1 MGFFSKVWKKVVK
14 TFNKVADTVS
24 KVAPVVLAASAVFFT
39 VGNAVAPDKFWSW
52 DQASAEL
59 IGSLGF
65 QENSLLS
72 DTLVEAVTYAGYGA
86 AAGAGTAAIGGGDP
100 LTGAQVGTVVGGVG
114 GGIYGASTST
124 GTFRNPLTPGTG
136 LAEVDPAQ
144 KIALLGQKNTIGT
157 GGPDGETA
165 LVESFDN
172 PSTTEV
178 ASTTVPG
185 EPPSKLEKFWKS
197 LNDNSGIVGPI
208 LKGATTAAL
217 SGDASDGRAEAA
229 RLNRESALEIQK
241 QDQDRTSSNYN
252 TGNAGLLGGRLP
264 DLRPN
269 PTVAGFGSNRDAPN
283 TSSLASSV
291 QRPTGR
297 VTKGIV

>member
-1 MGFFSKVWKKVVK
+1 MGFFSKTWKKVVK

-24 KVAPVVLAASAVFFT
+24 KVAPVILAASAVFFT

-136 LAEVDPAQ
+136 LAEADPAQ
-144 KIALLGQKNTIGT
+144 EIALFGRQNKIGPVVND
-157 GGPDGETA
+157 GEGDYIPGPDAVAPATET
-165 LVESFDN
+165 
-172 PSTTEV
+172 
-178 ASTTVPG
+178 G
-185 EPPSKLEKFWKS
+185 EPASKLEKFWKG
-197 LNDNSGIVGPI
+197 LNDNSGLVGPI

-217 SGDASDGRAEAA
+217 AGDASDGRAEAA

-241 QDQDRTSSNYN
+241 QDQDNTRSNYD
-252 TGNAGLLGGRLP
+252 TANAGLLGGRLP
-264 DLRPN
+264 ILRPN
-269 PTVAGFGSNRDAPN
+269 PTVAGLGSNRDAPK